1 MRQARGTIAGLEQHR
16 RGAAVFG
23 GLAVRVAFDQLA
35 RFLERPSLGRL
46 RRGAQRRMKMQ
57 VGHRAPIAGSGGE
70 RQIRPDPPIIV
81 TQIFTL
87 FAYYRRM
94 TRSPPPVDRKS
105 VV

>member
-1 MRQARGTIAGLEQHR
+1 MRRPPRTPRTATLFPDTPLFRS
-16 RGAAVFG
+16 
-23 GLAVRVAFDQLA
+23 LAVRVAFDQLA

-70 RQIRPDPPIIV
+70 RQIRPEPPIIV

-87 FAYYRRM
+87 FA
-94 TRSPPPVDRKS
+94 DRKS
-105 VV
+105 TRLNSSH